1 MLTSMLFDGT
11 SSGGKCYGL
20 LWRWTKTASF
30 GSFQKGLENRE
41 RTEK

>member
-1 MLTSMLFDGT
+1 MEGSVMAVDEDGF
-11 SSGGKCYGL
+11 L
-20 LWRWTKTASF
+20 F